1 MKYIVIKLLI
11 GGLFSAFGQKDMN
24 HPFTIEVQFGLNTLH
39 IETNAPFD
47 KTVSSSSSGLG
58 ATYYFSNFFYAQ
70 TGISVLEDVS
80 LSNLSFDTFKI
91 PLTVGATFKLD
102 PTHYFLFGE
111 LGGTYRVV
119 YNVVN
124 NLQETSKAKN
134 GVWGFQTRLGMQFQL
149 SKKVYSKIAYDAE
162 YGFES
167 FSLPNNDTFTIDKV
181 SSISLFFG
189 YRF

>member
-1 MKYIVIKLLI
+1 
-11 GGLFSAFGQKDMN
+11 
-24 HPFTIEVQFGLNTLH
+24 
-39 IETNAPFD
+39 
-47 KTVSSSSSGLG
+47 
-58 ATYYFSNFFYAQ
+58 
-70 TGISVLEDVS
+70 
-80 LSNLSFDTFKI
+80 
-91 PLTVGATFKLD
+91 
-102 PTHYFLFGE
+102 
-111 LGGTYRVV
+111 
-119 YNVVN
+119 VN

-167 FSLPNNDTFTIDKV
+167 FSFSNNDTFTIDKI